1 MRQQR
6 EVLDKACDG
15 WCLCLYTHARLDKAA
30 SAAYSG
36 FLPLFSPRLPTVS
49 TKATLIT
56 DERRACRRV
65 LLWSKLLVPL
75 HISCESFDNR
85 TRRVQSMAFQPE
97 VQWGLVETFWLRAAI
112 WHFMMDSTRRW
123 SWGKRL
129 NKPCS
134 HIIIIFA
141 RINLGTRSWIPPEMW
156 FQKNTS
162 WIYATIKV

>member
-1 MRQQR
+1 MP
-6 EVLDKACDG
+6 DNACR
-15 WCLCLYTHARLDKAA
+15 CLYMHARLDKAT

-36 FLPLFSPRLPTVS
+36 FLPLFSPLLSTVS
-49 TKATLIT
+49 TKTTLLES
-56 DERRACRRV
+56 ERRACRRV

-75 HISCESFDNR
+75 HISCGSFDNR

-97 VQWGLVETFWLRAAI
+97 VQWGLVETFWLLAAI
-112 WHFMMDSTRRW
+112 WHFMMDSIRRW
-123 SWGKRL
+123 SWGKGL

-134 HIIIIFA
+134 HIRIIFA
-141 RINLGTRSWIPPEMW
+141 RINICMRSWIPPEMW